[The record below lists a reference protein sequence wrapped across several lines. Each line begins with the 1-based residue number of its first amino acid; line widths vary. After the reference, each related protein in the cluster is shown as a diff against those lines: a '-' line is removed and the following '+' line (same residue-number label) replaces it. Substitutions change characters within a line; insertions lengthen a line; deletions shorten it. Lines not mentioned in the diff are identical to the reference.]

1 MWFRGVR
8 KRKVI
13 RPHQPRVMSLVHCD
27 CASSSGYPK
36 QYPASLSCLDVL
48 MGRIAYS
55 RD

>member
-13 RPHQPRVMSLVHCD
+13 RPHQPHIMSLVHD
-27 CASSSGYPK
+27 CVASSGYPQ

-48 MGRIAYS
+48 MGRVAYS
-55 RD
+55 KG